1 MNIVLDLQIALDDEE
16 PHSPGLPTQEQ
27 FHLWVETALAGAK
40 HKADESEL
48 TIRLVG
54 SEESAELNQAY
65 RHKSGPTNVLSF
77 PFEPIPGVDLPL
89 LGDLIICAPVVQKEA
104 AEQKKNTESHWA
116 HMVVHGCLHL
126 LGYDHI
132 EPTEAD
138 VMEALEIVILTALG
152 YDNPYEVTHG
162 A

>member
-1 MNIVLDLQIALDDEE
+1 VSIQLDLQIALDDED
-16 PHSPGLPTQEQ
+16 PHSPGLPPLEQ
-27 FHLWVETALAGAK
+27 FQHWVEAALQGAE
-40 HKADESEL
+40 HRAAESEL
-48 TIRLVG
+48 TIRIVG
-54 SEESAELNQAY
+54 IDESAELNQAY

-77 PFEPIPGVDLPL
+77 PFEPIPGIELPL

-104 AEQKKNTESHWA
+104 AEQQKSTVSHWA

-132 EPTEAD
+132 DPTEAET
-138 VMEALEIVILTALG
+138 MEGLEIVILATLG
-152 YDNPYEVTHG
+152 YDNPYEVTQS